1 MSSTSFLFRKAIIRD
16 TGDIHKLYK
25 IVSKLP
31 GGLARDESE
40 ISKSLIEQFTLKA
53 QKNSTQYVALD
64 PSNENRIIGEIHC
77 YKPEPKVFNHILSDL
92 IIVVHPDYQGQKV
105 GKRLFETLLSN
116 ITSSRADV
124 LRVELIVR
132 ESNVGAVKLYESL
145 GFVKEGRFEKRIRTG
160 DKLEADIPMAWFN
173 PKYRRS

>member
-1 MSSTSFLFRKAIIRD
+1 MSSTSFLFRKAGIRD

-25 IVSKLP
+25 IVSKTG

-40 ISKSLIEQFTLKA
+40 ISKSLVEQFTLKA
-53 QKNSTQYVALD
+53 QKNGTQFVAVD
-64 PSNENRIIGEIHC
+64 PANENRIIGEIHC

-116 ITSSRADV
+116 ITSSRADI

-132 ESNVGAVKLYESL
+132 ESNVRAIKLYEGL
-145 GFVKEGRFEKRIRTG
+145 EFVKEGRFEKRIRTG